1 MCDRHRCSS
10 RPPSPFLAKRLV
22 ASARGQ
28 LLQQNPSKAEEEDE
42 EEESKGQPQPR
53 ASQRPF
59 VRSLWSKSLAR

>member
-10 RPPSPFLAKRLV
+10 RPPSPFLAKRRV
-22 ASARGQ
+22 ASAREQ
-28 LLQQNPSKAEEEDE
+28 LLQQNPSKAEEEA

-59 VRSLWSKSLAR
+59 VSSLWSKSLAR